1 MSKHLW
7 VQFLDQILH
16 CFFEYML
23 LLSWLCFSLKH
34 VFAGI
39 FTTIAKFLVSF
50 LFWLFLGSGTMC
62 RLKKKSFTELAIC
75 LTLVAFFTFLS
86 NTAMWSSS
94 VEGQSCGWDLWGDA
108 SLLKIM
114 KNISFYKK
122 KTTNPMGSTEAFISK
137 LNCFCPL
144 FLENLQGASR
154 FWMLMFAISCKR
166 KYPSPQFLKN
176 IKLYTY
182 LNIHISVNCWPQ
194 RHFCALEEILSL
206 FFLTSISQSH
216 VKHFL
221 TAFVNNI
228 SRFIPRLGIC
238 LAIG

>member
-1 MSKHLW
+1 MFNVDGIFHLPFKRCYTEFICSRAVSWLGFRGGCISFRNYEKHL
-7 VQFLDQILH
+7 IL
-16 CFFEYML
+16 
-23 LLSWLCFSLKH
+23 W
-34 VFAGI
+34 
-39 FTTIAKFLVSF
+39 
-50 LFWLFLGSGTMC
+50 
-62 RLKKKSFTELAIC
+62 KK
-75 LTLVAFFTFLS
+75 
-86 NTAMWSSS
+86 
-94 VEGQSCGWDLWGDA
+94 G
-108 SLLKIM
+108 
-114 KNISFYKK
+114 
-122 KTTNPMGSTEAFISK
+122 TTNPLGSTEAFISK

-166 KYPSPQFLKN
+166 KYPSIFLKN

-182 LNIHISVNCWPQ
+182 LNIHISTNCWPQ
-194 RHFCALEEILSL
+194 WHFCALEEIRSL
-206 FFLTSISQSH
+206 FFSTSISQSR